1 MRFEKRHYLSAL
13 MVYFVYATASTSI
26 SLGATN
32 SASFENE
39 VNAAWRATNYSM
51 IKQAITN
58 RLAVCTNDILA
69 KGLMFE
75 YYFLIEP
82 DYSLGQQ
89 AASQLITA
97 VSNRIP
103 AEVAER
109 REPLGLPMAVLQ
121 MTTSSNYPAF
131 TPARMEY
138 LHSTYPDAFPH
149 IMLYQVLS
157 GRIEAIENGEFIW
170 GEGFVE
176 P

>member
-1 MRFEKRHYLSAL
+1 MRFEKQTYLSAL
-13 MVYFVYATASTSI
+13 MEFFIFTTALASI
-26 SLGATN
+26 SVGATN
-32 SASFENE
+32 LASFENE
-39 VNAAWRATNYSM
+39 VNAAWTATNYSM

-58 RLAVCTNDILA
+58 RLALCTNDILA

-75 YYFLIEP
+75 YYFSIEP
-82 DYSLGQQ
+82 DYSLGQK

-103 AEVAER
+103 AEVAEK

-121 MTTSSNYPAF
+121 MTTSSNYPTF
-131 TPARMEY
+131 TPERMEY

-149 IMLYQVLS
+149 IILYQVLS

>member
-1 MRFEKRHYLSAL
+1 MKTNIHSTILVVAL
-13 MVYFVYATASTSI
+13 LA
-26 SLGATN
+26 LN
-32 SASFENE
+32 SSFGECE
-39 VNAAWRATNYSM
+39 PEAFIADVNAAWSITNYSM

-58 RLAVCTNDILA
+58 RLALCTNDILA

-121 MTTSSNYPAF
+121 MTTSSNYPTF

>member
-1 MRFEKRHYLSAL
+1 MKTNIHSTILVVAL
-13 MVYFVYATASTSI
+13 LAF
-26 SLGATN
+26 N
-32 SASFENE
+32 SSFGECE
-39 VNAAWRATNYSM
+39 PEAFIADVNAAWSITNYSM

-58 RLAVCTNDILA
+58 RLALCTNDILA

-82 DYSLGQQ
+82 DYSLGQH

-121 MTTSSNYPAF
+121 MTTSSNYPTF

-138 LHSTYPDAFPH
+138 LHSTHPDAFPH